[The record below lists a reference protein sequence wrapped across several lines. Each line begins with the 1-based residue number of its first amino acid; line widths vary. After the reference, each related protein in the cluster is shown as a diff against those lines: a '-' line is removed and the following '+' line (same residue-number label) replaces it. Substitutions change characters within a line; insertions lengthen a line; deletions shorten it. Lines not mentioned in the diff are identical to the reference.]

1 MFDVVRNNQ
10 KVVQIV
16 LALIVLPFAFFGVES
31 YVSNIGG
38 GNDMAKVGDSNI
50 THQDFLNAQ
59 REQQDRLR
67 ASLGASF
74 KPEMLDTPEARR
86 AILEGLISQR
96 VLALEAQKA
105 RLGVSDEQ
113 LRQVIAAIPALQEDG
128 KFSMQRYQQALQAQG
143 MNQAGF
149 EAKLRRDLTLQQI
162 PLAVGQSGFASRAD
176 TERWVALQM
185 EKRALAEHVVKVDAY
200 AGQVKLAPDAVPKY
214 YDGHKKDFET
224 PDQAMVEYVVLSQD
238 DLATRVTVPE
248 KDIKAWYDSHA
259 ERYKQAEERR
269 ASHILIPAAKDA
281 TEAQVKAAQA
291 KAEDILK
298 QIKAHP
304 ADFAILAKEKSG
316 DPGSAANGGDLG
328 FFGRGIMVKA
338 FDDAVFGMKEGQVS
352 DLVRSD
358 FGFHI
363 IKLTGIKGQQAKPY
377 AQMHEQILAELKA
390 QAAAR
395 QYAEAADGF
404 TNLVYEQSDSLKP
417 AADKFKL
424 TIQKLPGWIT
434 RQSGKDL
441 PLPFQ
446 NPKLVQNLFSDD
458 ALKNKRNTEAVE
470 VAPNTLVSARV
481 VDYRPASLRPLAEVQ
496 ADITKQ
502 LVNEEAGKL
511 AQKEGESLLA
521 ALQKGGKPDIAWGG
535 VKNVS
540 RSAASGIA
548 ADAKPGVFSATPD
561 KLPAYAGGRL
571 DNGSYALYRISAVEA
586 YKPSADDQAAQ
597 QLAQQY
603 MGLKAQDQM
612 GAYFASLK
620 AMHPVT
626 INKAALEAKDR

>member
-1 MFDVVRNNQ
+1 MFDAVCNNQ
-10 KVVQIV
+10 KIVQVV

-31 YVSNIGG
+31 YVNNIGG
-38 GNDMAKVGDSNI
+38 GSDLAKVGDSKI
-50 THQDFLNAQ
+50 THQDFQNSQ

-67 ASLGASF
+67 ASLGAGF
-74 KPEMLDTPEARR
+74 KPEMLDTPEAKR
-86 AILEGLISQR
+86 AILEGLIGQR
-96 VLALEAQKA
+96 VLALEAHKA

-128 KFSMQRYQQALQAQG
+128 KFSMQRYQQALQSQG
-143 MNQAGF
+143 MSQAGF
-149 EAKLRRDLTLQQI
+149 EAKLRGDLTLQQI

-176 TERWVALQM
+176 AERWVALQL
-185 EKRALAEHVVKVDAY
+185 EKREVAEHVVKVDGY
-200 AGQVKLAPDAVPKY
+200 TGQIKLAPDAVQKY
-214 YDGHKKDFET
+214 YDAHKKDFEL
-224 PDQAMVEYVVLSQD
+224 PDQAMVEYVVLSQND
-238 DLATRVTVPE
+238 MATRVTVPE

-259 ERYKQAEERR
+259 DRYKQAEERR

-281 TEAQVKAAQA
+281 PEAQIKAAQA
-291 KAEDILK
+291 KADDVLK
-298 QIKAHP
+298 QLKARP
-304 ADFAILAKEKSG
+304 ADFARLAKEYSG

-338 FDDAVFGMKEGQVS
+338 FDDTVFSMKEGQVS

-363 IKLTGIKGQQAKPY
+363 IKLTGVKGQQAKPF
-377 AQMHEQILAELKA
+377 AQMHEQILADLKA

-424 TIQKLPGWIT
+424 TILKVPGWIT
-434 RQSGKDL
+434 RQPGKDL

-458 ALKNKRNTEAVE
+458 AVKNKRNTEAVE

-481 VDYRPASLRPLAEVQ
+481 VDYRPASLKPLAEVQ
-496 ADITKQ
+496 ADITKR
-502 LVNEEAGKL
+502 LSAEEAGKL
-511 AQKEGESLLA
+511 AQKEGEALLA
-521 ALQKGGKPDIAWGG
+521 SLQKGGKADVSWGSART
-535 VKNVS
+535 VS
-540 RSAASGIA
+540 RSAAVGIA
-548 ADAKPGVFSATPD
+548 ADAKPGVFSANPD

-571 DNGSYALYRISAVEA
+571 EDGSYVLYRISAVQA
-586 YKPSADDQAAQ
+586 YKASANDPQAG

-603 MGLKAQDQM
+603 VALKTQDQM

-620 AMHPVT
+620 ARHPVT
-626 INKAALEAKDR
+626 INKAALETKDR